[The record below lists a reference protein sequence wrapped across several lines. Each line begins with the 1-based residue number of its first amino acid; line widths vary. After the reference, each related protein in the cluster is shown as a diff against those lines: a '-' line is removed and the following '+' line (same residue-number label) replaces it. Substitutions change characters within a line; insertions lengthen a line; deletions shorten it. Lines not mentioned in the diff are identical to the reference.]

1 MRIHGRF
8 SSNDRQAARA
18 GRSRP
23 KGAGIRRGHRRRV
36 AAGAKRSPEQPGAA
50 RAAAPCIAYFCSTP
64 PSPTRTTGSP
74 PKTDGLST
82 ETVDESVHPTRNTA
96 TAQAGR
102 AGCAAS
108 SMTGRSGRHGAGL
121 AGGQFY
127 RRPAWPM
134 AWHGRCARQ
143 RHRAGRAGAGPVRS
157 NRRRR
162 DRRAASLPA
171 CLAGRAARLQRSA
184 DARRRLGASRAGEW
198 PSINRALFLNE

>member
-1 MRIHGRF
+1 MPRE
-8 SSNDRQAARA
+8 RQPH
-18 GRSRP
+18 S
-23 KGAGIRRGHRRRV
+23 
-36 AAGAKRSPEQPGAA
+36 
-50 RAAAPCIAYFCSTP
+50 IAYFCSTT

-74 PKTDGLST
+74 LKTNGLST
-82 ETVDESVHPTRNTA
+82 EIVDGSVRPTRNTA

-108 SMTGRSGRHGAGL
+108 SMTGRSDRHGAGH
-121 AGGQFY
+121 AGGQLC

-171 CLAGRAARLQRSA
+171 CLAGRAARRQRSA
-184 DARRRLGASRAGEW
+184 DAQRRLGASRAGEW

>member
-1 MRIHGRF
+1 MPRE
-8 SSNDRQAARA
+8 RQPP
-18 GRSRP
+18 S
-23 KGAGIRRGHRRRV
+23 
-36 AAGAKRSPEQPGAA
+36 
-50 RAAAPCIAYFCSTP
+50 IAYFCSTT

-74 PKTDGLST
+74 LKTDGLST
-82 ETVDESVHPTRNTA
+82 EIVDESVRPTRNTA

-121 AGGQFY
+121 AGGQFC
-127 RRPAWPM
+127 RRPARPM

-143 RHRAGRAGAGPVRS
+143 RHCAGRAGAGPVRS

-171 CLAGRAARLQRSA
+171 CLAGRVARRQRSA
-184 DARRRLGASRAGEW
+184 DAPRRLGASRAGEI
-198 PSINRALFLNE
+198 INRLLSLFLRH